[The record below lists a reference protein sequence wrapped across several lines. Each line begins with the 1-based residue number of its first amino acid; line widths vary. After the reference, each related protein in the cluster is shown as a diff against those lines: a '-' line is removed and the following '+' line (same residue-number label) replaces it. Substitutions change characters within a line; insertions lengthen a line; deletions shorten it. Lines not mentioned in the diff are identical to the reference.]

1 MILTAREVVK
11 MLDSTIPS
19 EITPMIEE
27 FSHVFHEDFPNKLP
41 TMHDIQYAI
50 DLIPRSSLPN
60 LPHYRMNPTEHDELK
75 RQVN

>member
-1 MILTAREVVK
+1 MILTAREMVK
-11 MLDSTIPS
+11 MPESTIPL

-41 TMHDIQYAI
+41 IMRDIQYAI

-60 LPHYRMNPTEHDELK
+60 LPHYQMNPTEHDELK
-75 RQVN
+75 RQVD